1 MSGED
6 YMAALR
12 NKILA
17 EVGTTKSESK
27 GSDAGKEARQGSQ
40 VGGSSG
46 AGSNSSNW
54 GRGNSSNSN
63 NSNSRFNDTRRGNYG
78 GENRKQDS
86 RRGPVPSGPS
96 SGRQSRF
103 QWNSGGGNN
112 NSSSNNSNGNGNGN
126 NGSRF
131 QPNSSY
137 MPDRRPEKKPVHSR
151 NNNGG
156 SQDGSSVPPWSR
168 PSGDMHANGN
178 GNVSSSNNNR
188 SRFDRSRGRTF
199 HRQSP
204 SPDQA
209 FADANRGRNA
219 NNRVTAVHSEESVFA
234 NVTDVRFNKMVIISP
249 MTPGFS
255 EHVVVGSTIKKFVE
269 SLDYDVGATENKV
282 ENVSVEKNRII
293 IEFNKVWLVPIVL
306 ACQKHL
312 ETILSSQFIWQRPS
326 SYIVDTSNKDP
337 ILSENVHALMKLE
350 PECEDESSTRQWLI
364 DEKIEYTWI
373 QFLKLK
379 SGSNGDGNDAGNWV
393 KALLY
398 LPKSEDQ
405 VKLPM
410 TIRPNHGTR
419 RQDFKQITF
428 ENFATIAKSYEK
440 KPSKV
445 VCILNCV
452 DPMDL
457 KNENFVTEIK
467 EAMMYGTP
475 IQKCGEV
482 ESVQVPLP
490 NPDFRNDIKHIH
502 SSIGKVFIKF
512 KDLVSAERAMILLPG
527 TQFCQRTILCTY
539 YSEVDYDMGIL

>member
-17 EVGTTKSESK
+17 EVGTTKGESK
-27 GSDAGKEARQGSQ
+27 GGDAGKDARQGSQ
-40 VGGSSG
+40 VGGSNGGGNS
-46 AGSNSSNW
+46 SSNW
-54 GRGNSSNSN
+54 GRSNST
-63 NSNSRFNDTRRGNYG
+63 SSSSSRFNDTRRGNYG

-86 RRGPVPSGPS
+86 RRGPVPTGPS

-103 QWNSGGGNN
+103 QWNSGGNN
-112 NSSSNNSNGNGNGN
+112 NNNTSSGSS

-131 QPNSSY
+131 QPN
-137 MPDRRPEKKPVHSR
+137 RRPEKKPVHSR
-151 NNNGG
+151 NNNG
-156 SQDGSSVPPWSR
+156 QDGSSVPPWSR
-168 PSGDMHANGN
+168 PSGDMNANGN
-178 GNVSSSNNNR
+178 VNSSNNNR

-209 FADANRGRNA
+209 FADANRRRNA
-219 NNRVTAVHSEESVFA
+219 SNRVTAVHSEESVFA

-293 IEFNKVWLVPIVL
+293 IEFNKVSLVPIVL

-373 QFLKLK
+373 HFLKLK
-379 SGSNGDGNDAGNWV
+379 SGSNGDGNGNDAGNWV